1 MWCSAAHRG
10 VTVVTVITIVFTPFW
25 RHGEQH
31 LRHTAT
37 QKTTTVVP
45 CQPNAPCPRHVT
57 IVHKQIEPATPP
69 EPTTNNGLGHQR
81 GHHSEHAKFKRHNR
95 H

>member
-10 VTVVTVITIVFTPFW
+10 VTVVTVITVIFTPFW

-45 CQPNAPCPRHVT
+45 CQPTAPCPRHVT
-57 IVHKQIEPATPP
+57 IVNKQIEPAPQP
-69 EPTTNNGLGHQR
+69 GPTTGDGNGHNSSHR
-81 GHHSEHAKFKRHNR
+81 SHHVKFKKHDR
-95 H
+95 